1 MCMSSKT
8 ELYESLYSL
17 NAGLEQI
24 LRALGQMRDAG
35 FLLPFIDGNVF
46 AMESL
51 RKWVHE
57 GVIGI
62 MTDSERLEWESYAE
76 ARKASERALR
86 LFGSNT
92 GYVV

>member
-1 MCMSSKT
+1 MSSKT

-17 NAGLEQI
+17 NSGLEEA
-24 LRALGQMRDAG
+24 LRALGRMRNAG

-46 AMESL
+46 MMESL

-62 MTDSERLEWESYAE
+62 MTDAERMEWEEYAQ
-76 ARKASERALR
+76 ARKVSDRALR
-86 LFGSNT
+86 LFGNDAGT
-92 GYVV
+92 AV